1 MKIKLK
7 RSGYMGRTIKV
18 SVNIDKLKV
27 CLIQPEGL
35 FERIYKHEQDYIVFN
50 GFALKRIECDT
61 DTIVCNV
68 LLDEV
73 GQTEQILLGHLTLNN
88 TCKYGGKAFFE
99 FENSALY
106 TVEGIDASGNK
117 YNKISYLY
125 YVIETLGMELNNLTQ
140 LDLAL
145 DSNINFIKKII
156 KAIKNYETFDM
167 YLNGKRI
174 IDPNEKLPEYGVF
187 HGASRKRL
195 ESLPTLYLS
204 QVKKET
210 GLSMRIYD
218 KTKELAEQSLYKK
231 ERFLQWLGWTA
242 PKIYRAEITMHNVNV
257 RDFCTSAG
265 AQVEEQGNLKNV
277 LNLLGLKVWRAKCF
291 MEMADRL
298 IYFRNRKSR
307 KKLTLIDLA
316 EL

>member
-7 RSGYMGRTIKV
+7 RSGYMGRTIKA

-27 CLIQPEGL
+27 CLLQPDGL
-35 FERIYKHEQDYIVFN
+35 FERIYKEEPDYIVYN
-50 GFALKRIECDT
+50 GFSLKRIECNT

-68 LLDEV
+68 LLDEAK
-73 GQTEQILLGHLTLNN
+73 QTEQILLGHLTLNN
-88 TCKYGGKAFFE
+88 TCKYAGKAFFE

-145 DSNINFIKKII
+145 DSNINFIRKII
-156 KAIKNYETFDM
+156 KAVKSYDTLDM
-167 YLNGKRI
+167 YLNGKKI
-174 IDPNEKLPEYGVF
+174 LTPEEKLPEYGVF
-187 HGASRKRL
+187 HGASRKRI

-204 QVKKET
+204 QAKKEV
-210 GLSMRIYD
+210 GLSMKVYD

-231 ERFLQWLGWTA
+231 ERFFKWLGWTA
-242 PKIYRAEITMHNVNV
+242 PRIYRTEITLHNVNV
-257 RDFCTSAG
+257 RDFCTIAG
-265 AQVEEQGNLKNV
+265 SQIEEQGNLKNI
-277 LNLLGLKVWRAKCF
+277 LNLLGLKNWRAKCF

-298 IYFRNRKSR
+298 IYFRDRKSR

>member
-1 MKIKLK
+1 MKIKIQQNA
-7 RSGYMGRTIKV
+7 SMGRTIKV
-18 SVNIDKLKV
+18 SVNLDKLKV
-27 CLIQPEGL
+27 CLLQPDGL
-35 FERIYKHEQDYIVFN
+35 FERIYKEKPDYIVYN
-50 GFALKRIECDT
+50 GFSLKRIECDT

-68 LLDEV
+68 LLDETK
-73 GQTEQILLGHLTLNN
+73 QTEQILLGHLTLNN

-106 TVEGIDASGNK
+106 TVEGIDAGGNK
-117 YNKISYLY
+117 YNKIMNLY
-125 YVIETLGMELNNLTQ
+125 YVAEVLGMELNNVTQ

-145 DSNINFIKKII
+145 DSNINFISKITH
-156 KAIKNYETFDM
+156 AIKNYEAYDM
-167 YLNGKRI
+167 YLNGKKI
-174 IDPNEKLPEYGVF
+174 TDPNEKLPNYGVF

-218 KTKELAEQSLYKK
+218 KTKELAEQSEYKK

-242 PKIYRAEITMHNVNV
+242 SKIYRIEITLHNVNV
-257 RDFCTSAG
+257 RDFCTIAG
-265 AQVEEQGNLKNV
+265 NQIEEQGNLKNI
-277 LNLLGLKVWRAKCF
+277 LNLLGLKDWRAKCF
-291 MEMADRL
+291 MEMTDRL
-298 IYFRNRKSR
+298 IYFRDRKSR

>member
-1 MKIKLK
+1 
-7 RSGYMGRTIKV
+7 
-18 SVNIDKLKV
+18 
-27 CLIQPEGL
+27 
-35 FERIYKHEQDYIVFN
+35 
-50 GFALKRIECDT
+50 
-61 DTIVCNV
+61 
-68 LLDEV
+68 
-73 GQTEQILLGHLTLNN
+73 
-88 TCKYGGKAFFE
+88 
-99 FENSALY
+99 
-106 TVEGIDASGNK
+106 
-117 YNKISYLY
+117 
-125 YVIETLGMELNNLTQ
+125 MELNNVTQ
-140 LDLAL
+140 IDLAL
-145 DSNINFIKKII
+145 DSNINFISKITH
-156 KAIKNYETFDM
+156 AIKNYEAYDM
-167 YLNGKRI
+167 YLNGKKI
-174 IDPNEKLPEYGVF
+174 TDPNEKLPNYGVF

-298 IYFRNRKSR
+298 IYFRDRKSR

>member
-1 MKIKLK
+1 
-7 RSGYMGRTIKV
+7 MGRTIKA

-35 FERIYKHEQDYIVFN
+35 FERIYKHEQDYIVFK

-61 DTIVCNV
+61 DTIVCSV
-68 LLDEV
+68 LLDEAE
-73 GQTEQILLGHLTLNN
+73 QTEQVLLGSLVLND
-88 TCKYGGKAFFE
+88 THKYLGKAFFE

-106 TVEGIDASGNK
+106 TVEGIDAGGNK

-125 YVIETLGMELNNLTQ
+125 YVIETLDMELNNVTQ
-140 LDLAL
+140 IDLAL
-145 DSNINFIKKII
+145 DSNINFISKITH
-156 KAIKNYETFDM
+156 AIKNYEAYDM
-167 YLNGKRI
+167 YLNGKKI
-174 IDPNEKLPEYGVF
+174 TDPNEKLPNYGVF

-231 ERFLQWLGWTA
+231 GDSSALGWTA
-242 PKIYRAEITMHNVNV
+242 PKIYRAEITSIM
-257 RDFCTSAG
+257 
-265 AQVEEQGNLKNV
+265 
-277 LNLLGLKVWRAKCF
+277 
-291 MEMADRL
+291 
-298 IYFRNRKSR
+298 
-307 KKLTLIDLA
+307 
-316 EL
+316 